1 MRTLILLLLV
11 IHCIDVYPQTE
22 TIIGAGWA
30 GNTVNTVV
38 FRRNSVVSDE
48 QYQYAAWY
56 DTTRHVVLAKRA
68 PGSHTW
74 EVKQTPYT
82 GNIYDAHNNISI
94 MVDGEGYLH
103 MAWDHHGHQLN
114 YCRSVA
120 PGSLEL
126 TEKMAMTS
134 LNETSVTY
142 PEFYR
147 LPNGDL
153 LFLYRDGASGKGNLV
168 LNRYYTKE
176 KQWVQV
182 HNNLIDGEG
191 QRNAYWQAC
200 VDAQGNFHIS
210 WVWRE
215 SPDVA
220 TNHDL
225 CYATSSDGGQ
235 TWTWSD
241 GKVQPIPI
249 NAANAQY
256 IVRIPQNSDLIN
268 STSMTTDDKGR
279 PLIATY
285 WRPANS
291 NVPQYHLVYYS
302 GKTWKVQQV
311 SQRTTPF
318 SLSGGGTRRI
328 PISRPQVVADGRK
341 AYLVFRDAERDHRFA
356 VACARNFTKNKWT
369 ITDLTRQSVGQS
381 EPSYDTEYWRRKK
394 QLHLFVQYSGQG
406 QGERTEQVPAQP
418 VRILEWNPGRMRA
431 Q

>member
-11 IHCIDVYPQTE
+11 INSFVVFSQSE
-22 TIIGAGWA
+22 TIAGAGWA

-38 FRRNSVVSDE
+38 FRRNSVVSDG
-48 QYQYAAWY
+48 QYQYVAWY

-68 PGSHTW
+68 LGSATW

-82 GNIYDAHNNISI
+82 GNIYDAHNSISI
-94 MVDGEGYLH
+94 MVDGDGYLH
-103 MAWDHHGHQLN
+103 MVWDHHGHQLN

-126 TEKMAMTS
+126 TDKMAMTGQ
-134 LNETSVTY
+134 NESSVTY

-147 LPNGDL
+147 LPAGDL
-153 LFLYRDGASGKGNLV
+153 LCLYRDGASGKGNLV

-176 KQWVQV
+176 KKWVQV
-182 HNNLIDGEG
+182 HTNLIDGEG

-225 CYATSSDGGQ
+225 CYARSADGGK
-235 TWTWSD
+235 TWSWSN
-241 GKVQPIPI
+241 GNPQPLPV
-249 NAANAQY
+249 NAQNAQY

-285 WRPANS
+285 WRPPTS
-291 NVPQYHLVYYS
+291 TSPQYHLIWFT

-328 PISRPQVVADGRK
+328 PVSRPQIVADGRK
-341 AYLVFRDAERDHRFA
+341 AYLIFRDAERGHRFA
-356 VACARNFTKNKWT
+356 VASARNYRKSKWK
-369 ITDLTRQSVGQS
+369 IVDLTPQSVGQS
-381 EPSYDTEYWRRKK
+381 EPSYDTEYWRSNK
-394 QLHLFVQYSGQG
+394 QLHLFVQFTGQG

-418 VRILEWNPGRMRA
+418 VRILEWHPA